1 MTETAFDRTTLWI
14 IIGSLAIGSYAIR
27 FLFIGFVGNK
37 SMPEW
42 IMRHLRYTGVAI
54 VPAIAAPLTLWPTP
68 TGGEVHPVYLA
79 AGILT
84 FAIAA
89 LSKNVLV
96 AMATGAA
103 TLYGLLY
110 LFN

>member
-1 MTETAFDRTTLWI
+1 MTEPTLNHVTLWTI
-14 IIGSLAIGSYAIR
+14 IICLAVGSYAMR

-42 IMRHLRYTGVAI
+42 LMRHLRYTGVAI

-68 TGGEVHPVYLA
+68 TGGEIHPIYLI
-79 AGILT
+79 AGTLT
-84 FAIAA
+84 FATAA
-89 LSKNVLV
+89 IGKNVLL

-110 LFN
+110 LFS